1 LASPRPLRILV
12 LDDSPADAK
21 LMARELQHS
30 GVALE
35 WSWVSTE
42 GDYVAALDPAIDV
55 ILADYSLP
63 GFHAMAALEHLKRRN
78 LEIPFIVVTGI
89 LGDETAAD
97 CIKQGAT
104 DYLLKDRLSRLG
116 PAVSRAV
123 EGRRA
128 EAERAR
134 AEARLN
140 ASERRAAEA
149 LRKANL
155 RLEKRVEERTRDL
168 AEAYDNLQR
177 QISERQ
183 KAEDQL
189 RQSQKMESIGQ
200 LTGGVAHD
208 FNNLLTSILGNLD
221 LASRKDIS
229 ESAAR
234 LLNRAIQSAERGAR
248 LTSQLLAFGRRQALD
263 ARPVDLNALIVALQ
277 PMLTSSL
284 TPAVR
289 IDLALAPG
297 LWPAHADATQVEM
310 ALLNLAI
317 NARDAMPSGGGLTIA
332 TRNVPVADPTRPA
345 DLAAEGSDYIA
356 LAVSDDGTGMTRE
369 VAEHAFEPFFTTKDT
384 GMGSGLGL
392 SMVYGLAK
400 QLGGTAC
407 IDSKPGHGASVS
419 VYLPRAAAAIVATEA
434 VDESP
439 AEAARAHPRANPVLL
454 VDDDTDVRDTTAS
467 SLREYGYDVI
477 EADCAAN
484 ALAILDRGCEIDV
497 LVTDLVMP
505 GMHGSEL
512 ALNARLRRPGLPII
526 LMTGYMGLLSEHA
539 DGEFSY
545 PVLHKPFRPAQL
557 AAMVADCRRGCTDA
571 MAPSTGDASS

>member
-1 LASPRPLRILV
+1 
-12 LDDSPADAK
+12 
-21 LMARELQHS
+21 MARELQHS
-30 GVALE
+30 GVDLE
-35 WSWVSTE
+35 WRWVSTE
-42 GDYVAALDPAIDV
+42 SDYVAALDPAIDV

-63 GFHAMAALEHLKRRN
+63 GFHAMAALEHLKRRD

-89 LGDETAAD
+89 LGDETAVD

-123 EGRRA
+123 EGQRA
-128 EAERAR
+128 KAERGR

-140 ASERRAAEA
+140 ASKRRAAEA

-168 AEAYDNLQR
+168 ADAYDNLQR
-177 QISERQ
+177 QIGERE

-200 LTGGVAHD
+200 LTGGIAHD

-229 ESAAR
+229 EPAAR
-234 LLNRAIQSAERGAR
+234 LLNRAIQTTERGAR

-263 ARPVDLNALIVALQ
+263 ARPVDLNGLIAALQ

-289 IDLALAPG
+289 IDLTLAPG

-317 NARDAMPSGGGLTIA
+317 NARDAMPSGGVLTIA

-356 LAVSDDGTGMTRE
+356 LVVSDDGAGMTRE
-369 VAEHAFEPFFTTKDT
+369 VAQHAFEPFFTTKDT

-400 QLGGTAC
+400 QLGGTVC
-407 IDSKPGHGASVS
+407 IDSEPGHGASVS
-419 VYLPRAAAAIVATEA
+419 VYLPRAAAAIAATEA
-434 VDESP
+434 ADESP
-439 AEAARAHPRANPVLL
+439 AEAARAHPHANPVLL

-484 ALAILDRGCEIDV
+484 ALAILDRGCKIDV

-512 ALNARLRRPGLPII
+512 ALKARLRRPGLPII
-526 LMTGYMGLLSEHA
+526 LMTGYVGRLSEHA
-539 DGEFSY
+539 ASEFSY

-557 AAMVADCRRGCTDA
+557 AAMVADSGRGCTDG
-571 MAPSTGDASS
+571 MAPSPGDASSKQRDAVAGKRFGS